1 LVYHIIIIF
10 CISQIYLPWFIYFS
24 TIPNKPNYINGY
36 RQNRCRN
43 GPRYIKYIIIQWN
56 CQNYQIP
63 KRKIPLY
70 YKSGKITTSIYH
82 YIYNPF
88 LNKIW
93 NRLNIYISK
102 SALIFPSLLSIK
114 FIRFIIVLSIYG
126 YLYIFLHISISYLI
140 L

>member
-93 NRLNIYISK
+93 NRLNIYIFQNRPWFFR
-102 SALIFPSLLSIK
+102 LSLVLNLSDLSLFSVYMDT
-114 FIRFIIVLSIYG
+114 FIHF
-126 YLYIFLHISISYLI
+126 SISPFRT
-140 L
+140 

>member
-1 LVYHIIIIF
+1 MVYHIIIIF

-43 GPRYIKYIIIQWN
+43 GPRYIKNIIFQWN

-70 YKSGKITTSIYH
+70 YKSGKITTSIYY

-93 NRLNIYISK
+93 NRLNIYIFQNRPWFFRLSLVLNLSDLSLF
-102 SALIFPSLLSIK
+102 SAYMDTFMH
-114 FIRFIIVLSIYG
+114 F
-126 YLYIFLHISISYLI
+126 SISPFRT
-140 L
+140 